1 MKSLEQFKIILT
13 ILSTLSI
20 RLEKKDIKSIYS
32 LNEREYEELLRFG
45 EREDGLSKWNDGKL
59 SFHYQ
64 MEAIELEYADQIP
77 LELYADTIYYMI
89 CREKLDWSMLEID
102 RLRKEF
108 DRLSMMPDDVLTITN
123 QIGMHFEEVKDYR
136 KAFEI
141 YLTGSRYCE
150 KNNLQKDIFVECVLQ
165 LSKLHFVRFLTRPE
179 TIKMQEKALS
189 LVTDGN
195 CTRNDALLMVYTA
208 LNQANSYR
216 NADGAEMRVRGLRI
230 LDSFNGLEAEDAVYI
245 TAWNY
250 NWNGEIAKI
259 VSLYESTILSD
270 NLYPKKIGSSF
281 LYLPIIFAYFYHGEY
296 SKALVITEKLYKDA
310 LQENDI
316 DGASMMLSVIG
327 RTHVYMNNLDKAESV
342 LYESFDMAKQV
353 DYAWG
358 MYYAL
363 IALGFLHYKRNNPKG
378 CIEVMELSDQISR
391 SANIGNTQNS
401 PFIMDVFQ
409 LISRSGL
416 ETTLPTYDEKV
427 DEYLKGS
434 SYLMK
439 GAALRHDANRKVERG
454 EAPEVIIRTYKESIN
469 NLSRTGSMA
478 EIGTSQAM
486 LAKYLIQIHN
496 KSAAAK
502 YAQRAYD
509 NLYAKTPEL
518 LPTEIMGLI
527 DGSRQP
533 MDIGI
538 KMNTLSLELNHI
550 IDEKRLITRMMT
562 SLERLLHTECGALVV
577 YQEGIPELVF
587 NENLRENGEEETAK
601 QGVLSACAYARE
613 TLKLHTRCKDSRHQ
627 FTAKDPLLLSIERS
641 PSFLVAVPLLRNGK
655 CEAVIYVES
664 YLRND
669 DLTHEESQ
677 ALMAFAEEVSSHFYA
692 VMDYRQENYSVAEK
706 EKKALEDISL
716 GYCKSSNAS
725 VIEVEKMI
733 KRVAQTDVPI
743 LIYGETGVG
752 KEYFAKETY
761 ANSNHKNIFIK
772 VNCGAIPESLIE
784 SELFGYEKGSFTG
797 ASQRKIGYFEA
808 AEGGTVFL
816 DEIGELSMYAQTKLL
831 RVLQEKTLMRVGGTS
846 EIKVNFRLVAATNK
860 DLEKEVEKG
869 NFRQDLYYRLNLI
882 QLRIPPLRERKEDL
896 INFAKFFVQKFEQQ
910 LGESGHY
917 LSEDT
922 LLWMLEY
929 GWPGNIR
936 ELENVIHRAV
946 LLADRDEIRIEPI
959 KKKKGAALGTAKI
972 DTLEEME
979 RKYIL
984 QVLDLCNG
992 KISGPGGAAE
1002 LLGIKRTTLTSKM
1015 EKLGIVKK
1023 TN

>member
-1 MKSLEQFKIILT
+1 MKYLDQFKIILT

-20 RLEKKDIKSIYS
+20 RLEKRDIKEIYS
-32 LNEREYEELLRFG
+32 LNEKQYEEFLRFG
-45 EREDGLSKWNDGKL
+45 ESEKGLTKGNDGKL
-59 SFHYQ
+59 SFCYLLQ
-64 MEAIELEYADQIP
+64 TDSLEHAEIP
-77 LELYADTIYYMI
+77 LELYADTIAYLVQK
-89 CREKLDWSMLEID
+89 EKLDWSVLEID
-102 RLRKEF
+102 RLRKE
-108 DRLSMMPDDVLTITN
+108 LENVSLMPDDVLTITN
-123 QIGMHFEEVKDYR
+123 LIGNRFETEKNYN

-141 YLTGSRYCE
+141 YLTGCRYCE
-150 KNNLQKDIFVECVLQ
+150 KNNLKKDVFVECVLH
-165 LSKLHFVRFLTRPE
+165 LSKLQFVRFLYRPE

-195 CTRNDALLMVYTA
+195 CTRNDALLMVYTGV
-208 LNQANSYR
+208 NQANSYR
-216 NADGAEMRVRGLRI
+216 DTDGAALRSKGVRI
-230 LDSFNGLEAEDAVYI
+230 LASFDELEAEDALYI

-250 NWNGEIAKI
+250 NWSGEIDKI
-259 VSLYESTILSD
+259 ISLYESTILSE
-270 NLYPKKIGSSF
+270 NLHPKKIGSPF

-296 SKALVITEKLYKDA
+296 SKALVITENLYKDA
-310 LQENDI
+310 LKENDMES
-316 DGASMMLSVIG
+316 ASMMLSVIG
-327 RTHVYMNNLDKAESV
+327 RTHVYLNNLDKAESV
-342 LYESFDMAKQV
+342 LYDALDMAKQV

-358 MYYAL
+358 TYYTL
-363 IALGFLHYKRNNPKG
+363 IALGYLHYKRNNPKG
-378 CIEVMELSDQISR
+378 CIEVYELSDNLSR
-391 SANIGNTQNS
+391 TANIGNVQNS
-401 PFIMDVFQ
+401 PFVMDVFQ
-409 LISRSGL
+409 MISSSGL
-416 ETTLPTYDEKV
+416 ETSLPSYDEKV
-427 DEYLKGS
+427 DSYLKGNS
-434 SYLMK
+434 FLMK
-439 GAALRHDANRKVERG
+439 GAALRHDANRMVQK
-454 EAPEVIIRTYKESIN
+454 EASPEAIIRTYKESIN
-469 NLSRTGSMA
+469 YLSRTGSMA

-486 LAKYLIQIHN
+486 LAKYLIQINN
-496 KSAAAK
+496 KSDAAK

-518 LPTEIMGLI
+518 LPTEIIGLI

-533 MDIGI
+533 MDISI

-562 SLERLLHTECGALVV
+562 SLERLLHAECGALTV
-577 YQEGIPELVF
+577 YRENVPNMVF
-587 NENLRENGEEETAK
+587 SENLRRNAEDEMAK
-601 QGVLSACAYARE
+601 QEVFSVCSYARE
-613 TLKLHTRCKDSRHQ
+613 TQKLYTKCKDSRQ
-627 FTAKDPLLLSIERS
+627 RFTAKDSALLSIES
-641 PSFLVAVPLLRNGK
+641 NPTFLVAIPLIRNKK

-664 YLRND
+664 YLRTDN
-669 DLTHEESQ
+669 LTHEESQ
-677 ALMAFAEEVSSHFYA
+677 ALLNFAEDISVHFYA
-692 VMDYRQENYSVAEK
+692 VLDYHQEKFSVAEK
-706 EKKALEDISL
+706 EKKALENISL
-716 GYCKSSNAS
+716 GYCKSSNSS

-733 KRVAQTDVPI
+733 KRVSQTDVPI
-743 LIYGETGVG
+743 LILGETGVG

-882 QLRIPPLRERKEDL
+882 QLRIPPLRERKED
-896 INFAKFFVQKFEQQ
+896 IISFAKFFIKKFEQE
-910 LGESGHY
+910 LGEEGHY

-922 LLWMLEY
+922 LLWMMEY
-929 GWPGNIR
+929 SWPGNIR

-946 LLADRDEIRIEPI
+946 LLAEDEEIHIEPI
-959 KKKKGAALGTAKI
+959 KKAKGKILGNTKV

-984 QVLDLCNG
+984 QILDLCNG

-1015 EKLGIVKK
+1015 EKLGIEKSK
-1023 TN
+1023 